1 MAADLVVPN
10 VWSNWIVPAE
20 SSVVRT
26 VVFGGRAAS
35 TWGPAPSWDG
45 PPNPARAAE
54 TVDADGLGFGG
65 LGVTRSGAGTSSGT
79 VLCTGCR
86 HCVGFGQIT

>member
-1 MAADLVVPN
+1 MLAADLVVPN

-54 TVDADGLGFGG
+54 TVDSDGLGFGG
-65 LGVTRSGAGTSSGT
+65 LGVTRSGAGTLSGT
-79 VLCTGCR
+79 VL
-86 HCVGFGQIT
+86 VVDIVLDAA

>member
-1 MAADLVVPN
+1 MAPF
-10 VWSNWIVPAE
+10 E

-35 TWGPAPSWDG
+35 TWGPATSWDL
-45 PPNPARAAE
+45 PPSSARATE

-65 LGVTRSGAGTSSGT
+65 LGVTRSGVVTLSGNGLGADI
-79 VLCTGCR
+79 VWDLVDSWNLKNGD
-86 HCVGFGQIT
+86 